1 MDENMMIRTLVQIEH
16 ERYAYKAGD
25 RGALGFDMDQ
35 FYSACC
41 STACLA
47 GHAAVV
53 GGWQLWNSITAV
65 KGGGE
70 EPRYCEIED
79 VGREVL
85 GLTPDEAQEVFYLEN
100 LDAVY
105 DWVADEMGV
114 SEQVLRDKVKMEVG

>member
-1 MDENMMIRTLVQIEH
+1 MDEDMMIRTLVQIDH
-16 ERYAYKAGD
+16 EQYAYKAGD

-35 FYSACC
+35 FYSVCN

-53 GGWQLWNSITAV
+53 GGWQLYNSITAM
-65 KGGGE
+65 KGE
-70 EPRYCEIED
+70 ENCEIED

-85 GLTPDEAQEVFYLEN
+85 GLTPDEAQEVFFLEN

-105 DWVADEMGV
+105 DWCADAMGV